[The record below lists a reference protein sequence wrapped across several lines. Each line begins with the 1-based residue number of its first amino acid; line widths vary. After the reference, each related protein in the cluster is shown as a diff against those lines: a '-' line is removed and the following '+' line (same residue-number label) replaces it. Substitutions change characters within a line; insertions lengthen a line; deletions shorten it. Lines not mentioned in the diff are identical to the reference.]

1 MTYLYFIGIDVS
13 NNFFDVVLHDNSSTK
28 AAKAKR
34 FQNSSAGFAALA
46 TEFADTLPQSL
57 VVLEATGGYE
67 TALLSYL
74 CEAGVSVHRIQ
85 PLQAR
90 NYMRSLRNFAK
101 TDAIDAAALA
111 RYGAERHANLS
122 LFVPA
127 DKAHQKLKDLQTR
140 RDDLLAIR
148 TAERQRSKHPRY
160 TNMKKSLTNICTALD
175 AELMAIDA
183 EIEELIASNTLLQK
197 KKAVLKEVKSVGD
210 TTANCLLACL
220 PELGTLTRKQ
230 VASLAG
236 LAPHPKD
243 SGNQVGYRAVRGGR
257 HAVRRAL
264 YMATLSGI
272 RYNPQIKTFYERLL
286 EQGKKPIV
294 ALTAAMRKM
303 IVILN
308 AKIRDACY
316 PEFCFKTW

>member
-46 TEFADTLPQSL
+46 TEFADVLPQTL

-67 TALLSYL
+67 TALLTHL
-74 CEAGVSVHRIQ
+74 CDAGVAVHRVQ

-101 TDAIDAAALA
+101 TDNIDAAALA
-111 RYGAERHANLS
+111 RYGAERHANLA

-127 DKAHQKLKDLQTR
+127 DKKLQKLQDLQTR

-160 TNMKKSLTNICTALD
+160 TNMKQSLANVSAVLD
-175 AELMAIDA
+175 AELAAIEA
-183 EIEELIASNTLLQK
+183 EIEELIASDTRLQQK
-197 KKAVLKEVKSVGD
+197 KVVLKDVKSVGD

-220 PELGTLTRKQ
+220 PELGTLTRRQ

-264 YMATLSGI
+264 YMATLSAI
-272 RYNPQIKTFYERLL
+272 RYNPQIKTFYERLIK
-286 EQGKKPIV
+286 EGKKPIV

-308 AKIRDACY
+308 AKIRDTCY
-316 PEFCFKTW
+316 PELFLKTW